1 MKTVKEVDRMAQP
14 NSQVRPDS
22 PAAAFLHQRCHFDVL
37 PHSHPTSSWPE
48 IIKTIRQWVVY
59 AVQTE
64 EKLLGAWFFKG
75 GDWFGA
81 KSPRVSLR
89 VVTEQGDGAIECPQ
103 FWTLR
108 YEHPCRE
115 VTARQW
121 RVDIGV
127 TLLSDRLRFSAATSY
142 WLLSEYIGPE
152 PEQPVPTAPSVVRS
166 LLKGRGWS
174 CMAGTE
180 RLSEKPRVIRVGDG
194 QLLYERLVDLKRG
207 CPVVVV
213 SRNQADGNPVLDADS
228 LAKTLAGSA
237 VVYVADS
244 PDVEEEWEY
253 FLPKGFRCRNGMV
266 RVYQPHVDFSSERD
280 AKRHR
285 YFSEEQIKEHTEA
298 RVREMIVRGIT
309 RRASAIGHSEVTS
322 IEDVEARRRDNR
334 LRELRRIADDKS
346 KDEYIHLLEEDN
358 NSLRSSADDLR
369 SRLSAADAQIEDLQD
384 KVEEL
389 DDQKRRLE
397 YDLQAAA
404 CSRQAAEEGLRRA
417 ERQSQTLFS
426 LKRLPSSVKE
436 VAETIQQLFPAELVF
451 TPRGLKST
459 EDRGRDVVEVA
470 WECLYAM
477 ATVLHPLLFDAPD
490 ENIDLERVFKEK
502 TGFDLGMS
510 EGRSTKRDKKFMK
523 LRQDVFDG
531 RTIEIIPHIKVGN
544 KEPRLLRVHF
554 FVDNDERRIVIGHC
568 GGHLDNFSTRRQ

>member
-1 MKTVKEVDRMAQP
+1 MMPQ
-14 NSQVRPDS
+14 SSFQVRPAS
-22 PAAAFLHQRCHFDVL
+22 AAAASLHQRCHFDVL
-37 PHSHPTSSWPE
+37 PHSHPTSAWPE
-48 IIKTIRQWVVY
+48 VIKTIRQWVVY

-64 EKLLGAWFFKG
+64 EKLLGAWFFRG
-75 GDWFGA
+75 GEWFGA
-81 KSPRVSLR
+81 KSPRVSLKI
-89 VVTEQGDGAIECPQ
+89 VTEQGDGSVDRPQ
-103 FWTLR
+103 FWSLR

-127 TLLSDRLRFSAATSY
+127 TLLNDRLRFSAATSY

-180 RLSEKPRVIRVGDG
+180 RLSEKPRSIKTGDG
-194 QLLYERLVDLKRG
+194 KWLHERLVDRGRG
-207 CPVVVV
+207 CPALVV
-213 SRNQADGNPVLDADS
+213 SCNPADGKPVLDAGS

-237 VVYVADS
+237 VVYVAES

-253 FLPKGFRCRNGMV
+253 FLPKGFRCQNGMA
-266 RVYQPHVDFSSERD
+266 RVYQPHVDFGSERD

-285 YFSEEQIKEHTEA
+285 YFSEDQIKEHTEA

-322 IEDVEARRRDNR
+322 IEDVEACRRDIR

-346 KDEYIHLLEEDN
+346 KDEYIQLLEEDN
-358 NSLRSSADDLR
+358 STLRASEDDLK
-369 SRLSAADAQIEDLQD
+369 SRLSATVAQVEDLQD
-384 KVEEL
+384 KIEEL
-389 DDQKRRLE
+389 DEQKRRLE
-397 YDLQAAA
+397 YELQAAVS
-404 CSRQAAEEGLRRA
+404 SRQAAEEAARRA
-417 ERQSQTLFS
+417 ERQSRTLSS
-426 LKRLPSSVKE
+426 LKRLPTSVKE
-436 VAETIQQLFPAELVF
+436 AAETMQHLFPSELVF
-451 TPRGLKST
+451 TPRGLRST
-459 EDRGRDVVEVA
+459 EDRGRDLVEDA
-470 WECLYAM
+470 WACLYAL

-490 ENIDLERVFKEK
+490 QNVDLERVFKEK

-523 LRQDVFDG
+523 LRQDVFEG
-531 RTIEIIPHIKVGN
+531 RAIDFIPHVKIGN
-544 KEPRLLRVHF
+544 REPRLLRVHF
-554 FVDNDERRIVIGHC
+554 FVDQDKKRIVIGHC

>member
-1 MKTVKEVDRMAQP
+1 MTQQS
-14 NSQVRPDS
+14 SQVRPTS

-37 PHSHPTSSWPE
+37 PHSHSTSAWPE
-48 IIKTIRQWVVY
+48 VIKTIRQWVVY

-75 GDWFGA
+75 GEWLGA
-81 KSPRVSLR
+81 KSPRVSLKI
-89 VVTEQGDGAIECPQ
+89 VAEQGAGSVDCPQ
-103 FWTLR
+103 FWSLR

-127 TLLSDRLRFSAATSY
+127 TLLNDRLRFSAATSY

-174 CMAGTE
+174 CMAGSE
-180 RLSEKPRVIRVGDG
+180 RLSEKPHVIRVGDG
-194 QLLYERLVDLKRG
+194 QRLYDRLADTARG
-207 CPVVVV
+207 CPIVLV
-213 SRNQADGNPVLDADS
+213 SCNQTNGQSVLESRA

-237 VVYVADS
+237 VVYAADS
-244 PDVEEEWEY
+244 PDVGEEWEY
-253 FLPKGFRCRNGMV
+253 FLPKGFRCQNGMA
-266 RVYQPHVDFSSERD
+266 RVYQPHVDFGSERD

-285 YFSEEQIKEHTEA
+285 YFSEDQIKEYTEA

-309 RRASAIGHSEVTS
+309 RRSSAIGHSEVTS
-322 IEDVEARRRDNR
+322 IEDVEACRRDIR
-334 LRELRRIADDKS
+334 LRDLRRIADDKS
-346 KDEYIHLLEEDN
+346 KDEYIQLLEEDN
-358 NSLRSSADDLR
+358 STLRASEDDLK
-369 SRLSAADAQIEDLQD
+369 SRLSATAAQVEDLQD

-389 DDQKRRLE
+389 DEQKRRLE
-397 YDLQAAA
+397 YELQAAVS
-404 CSRQAAEEGLRRA
+404 SRQAAEEAARRA
-417 ERQSQTLFS
+417 ERQSQTLLS
-426 LKRLPSSVKE
+426 LRRLPSSVKE
-436 VAETIQQLFPAELVF
+436 VAETMQQLFPSELVF
-451 TPRGLKST
+451 TPRGLRST
-459 EDRGRDVVEVA
+459 EDRGRDLVEDA
-470 WECLYAM
+470 WECLYAL
-477 ATVLHPLLFDAPD
+477 ATVLHPLLFDAAD
-490 ENIDLERVFKEK
+490 QNVDLERVFKEK

-523 LRQDVFDG
+523 LRQDVFEG
-531 RTIEIIPHIKVGN
+531 RTIDIIPHVKIGN

-554 FVDNDERRIVIGHC
+554 FVDQDKKRIVIGHC